1 MTDPISCESW
11 ETGTPF
17 LGIPSK
23 FVVVGANGE
32 VIGTLDDVL
41 SALLYKDG
49 NLAELE
55 DKAISRSNL
64 SVYSV
69 AEIDDLIPVAA
80 TSEVSGVVKIVDN
93 LTTNATDATITAKQA
108 KLLADSIFGAG
119 DGVGYAQ
126 HTRSLNTQ
134 YELLSAQP
142 SFANITATVANQG
155 TFIELR
161 TIGGALI
168 GRSGTT
174 FAGGQVSISAML
186 FKVIPY
192 KLVQV
197 GSGLVTINN
206 WTETI

>member
-1 MTDPISCESW
+1 MTDQISCESW

-23 FVVVGANGE
+23 FVVVSANGE

-41 SALLYKDG
+41 STLLYKDG
-49 NLAELE
+49 NLSELA
-55 DKAISRSNL
+55 DKAISRENL
-64 SVYSV
+64 GVYSI
-69 AEIDDLIPVAA
+69 AEINDLIPVAA
-80 TSEVSGVVKIVDN
+80 TSESSGTVKIIDN
-93 LTTNATDATITAKQA
+93 LTSDATDATITAKQG
-108 KLLADSIFGAG
+108 KLLNEKIFGAG
-119 DGVGYAQ
+119 SGVGYAQ
-126 HTRSLNTQ
+126 YTRSLNTQ
-134 YELLSAQP
+134 YELSSAQP

-161 TIGGALI
+161 TNGGTLI

-174 FAGGQVSISAML
+174 FSGGRVSISAML

-197 GSGLVTINN
+197 GSGLVTIDS
-206 WTETI
+206 WTETV